1 MTRLGSRTV
10 TDVIGIPRETRPRER
25 RVAATPDVVKKLVQ
39 RGHAVVVEAGAGIAA
54 GFADEAYVEAGAT
67 IGDAWAAARV
77 LKVEPPTVEEC
88 GKLREGATLVSFLWP
103 VRNPEVIQ
111 ALAGRKATVLA
122 MDKVPRTTIAQKC
135 DALSSMA
142 NLSGYRAVIEGA
154 AALQRPLGAQFTA
167 AGKTPPTKVL
177 IIGAGVA
184 GLAAIGAA
192 KALGATVRAFDTR
205 RAAADEVRSLGAEF
219 LELKFDESGEGQGGY
234 AKVMS
239 PEFIAAE
246 MALFQAQAAEVD
258 IVVTTALVP
267 GTKAPTL
274 WTKAHVEA
282 MRPGSVVVDLA
293 AHQGGNC
300 ELTKADEVVVH
311 RGVSVLGP
319 TDLASKMAASASSFY
334 AMNLWNLVDEWGEG
348 PTPAHPILGPMLVLV
363 AGEPAP
369 PPVVQAVA
377 PAPTAPK
384 PVAPVAPVAAAPAP
398 ARPARPSHGKGH
410 GHAAPPAPP
419 MSRLRRWIFW
429 GIGVAIIATWA
440 YLRYATGKN
449 AVDPQIERFVDQL
462 TVFVLA
468 CFVGWQVIWNVSPAL
483 HTPLMSVTNAI
494 SGIILI
500 GGLLEGGRD
509 APFDARMLLGLAAI
523 LLAMINVAGGFL
535 VTQRMLKMF
544 RK

>member
-1 MTRLGSRTV
+1 
-10 TDVIGIPRETRPRER
+10 
-25 RVAATPDVVKKLVQ
+25 VAATPDVVKKLVQ
-39 RGHAVVVEAGAGIAA
+39 RGHAVVVEAGAGVDA
-54 GFADEAYVEAGAT
+54 GFADAAYVEAGAT
-67 IGDAWAAARV
+67 LGDAWSAARV
-77 LKVEPPTVEEC
+77 LKVEPPTVAEC
-88 GKLREGATLVSFLWP
+88 ERLRDGATLVSFLWP
-103 VRNPEVIQ
+103 ARMPDVVA
-111 ALAGRKATVLA
+111 ALARRKVTALA

-167 AGKTPPTKVL
+167 AGKTPPAKVL

-205 RAAADEVRSLGAEF
+205 RASADEVRSLGAEF
-219 LELKFDESGEGQGGY
+219 LELKFDEAGEGQGGY

-246 MALFQAQAAEVD
+246 MALFAAQAPEVD

-274 WTKAHVEA
+274 WTAAHVEA

-300 ELTKADEVVVH
+300 ELTRADEVVVH
-311 RGVSVLGP
+311 QGVSVLGS
-319 TDLASKMAASASSFY
+319 TDLASRMSASASAFY
-334 AMNLWNLVDEWGEG
+334 AMNLWNLIDEWGAG

-369 PPVVQAVA
+369 PPIVA
-377 PAPTAPK
+377 QAPTPTATP
-384 PVAPVAPVAAAPAP
+384 AAAATSAAPAP
-398 ARPARPSHGKGH
+398 RPPAPRPAPAGH
-410 GHAAPPAPP
+410 GHKRGGAHAAPPAPP
-419 MSRLRRWIFW
+419 MSRVRRWVLAS
-429 GIGVAIIATWA
+429 IGVAIVAGWA

-468 CFVGWQVIWNVSPAL
+468 CFVGWQVIWNVTPAL

-500 GGLLEGGRD
+500 GGLLEGARD
-509 APFDARMLLGLAAI
+509 APFDARMALGLAAI